1 MNEFCNYIFDGLR
14 ESRIDIR
21 SIERNLSHQ
30 RIINRNIIMAT
41 FMVTGCV
48 ALLHVQ
54 SKITSNKIDSLTK
67 EIEVLKQQKGE

>member
-54 SKITSNKIDSLTK
+54 SKITSNKIDSLAK

>member
-1 MNEFCNYIFDGLR
+1 MNEFCNYIFDGLK

-21 SIERNLSHQ
+21 NIERNLGHQ
-30 RIINRNIIMAT
+30 RIINRNVIMASL
-41 FMVTGCV
+41 MITGCV

-54 SKITSNKIDSLTK
+54 SKITNKKIDSLTE